1 MRGAM
6 RRLLSLAPLLLACNS
21 TSTAADAGAARDVPD
36 AGLDAPE
43 VNDLGDDLPGK
54 PDVGALPAYVDPYAC
69 PMATGPR
76 PLDEPLDAAEARAG
90 VITTTGEL
98 IGGEGASGRIG
109 HLRIYNNRVRVI
121 VQGRVDP
128 ARQLRAI
135 GYDLYGGNIID
146 MDVARPRGAPGG
158 DIFREMFPTFGY
170 RISDAAEVTVA
181 CDGSGGRPAAIRVV
195 GRDVPT
201 RLINILDR
209 LANDRD
215 VRIVTHYILRPDS
228 SVLEVRTEVQSNS
241 NAAVPTSVAGEFY
254 GAGSALT
261 LFTDATGFGDATR
274 ATSPPRYLVAVGDPG
289 ENNRRVSYAIS
300 PATGTM
306 SVPVVDASGTV
317 AIYPSVAARRG
328 EPGSFTRY
336 VAIGTGDVT
345 SVVEPLMNARRDP
358 HGVVTGVSSPGALV
372 YAYSDPYAMGAPVRS
387 MARAAAD
394 GQYRIAL
401 PPGRY
406 ALLAVD
412 QGRNRGAPVTV
423 TVTDG
428 GTATAAPTVGQSAT
442 LALDL
447 NAVERDGMTVRA
459 PMKVSLRGVAA
470 EAPDPGMGDLEGE
483 REEYGL
489 HRAIYS
495 LLGTERVAVKPGR
508 YRAIVSR
515 GEEYDTVES
524 DLTLVAGEAA
534 TLTATVRRV
543 LDTPGQ
549 VSGDFH
555 QHTVGS
561 IDSGRSLC
569 NRVLENAG
577 EGLEYAATTDH
588 DNVTDFAPCTRELN
602 LGRWFGSMM
611 GNEISVVGTGHFNAY
626 PLTINPADPTAL
638 IGAQYWADQTAQQLF
653 TRIRAEAGNPVLHL
667 SHPRS
672 NGLKGYFTTINLN
685 PLTLAGSTTA
695 GVPIPVA
702 TGWEAVEVNTEVG
715 NPQDYLASNDAALRM
730 LATRDAAS
738 VPTMQD
744 WFAFLRRGEHP
755 CALGNSDTHSRN
767 GGSGW
772 PHNLLRVD
780 EDAPERVT
788 QAMVTEAIRGQ
799 RVVVAAGLVLG
810 VRVNGMARMG
820 WQEVV
825 RPGGDGTVPLEITLQ
840 AAPWVSAR
848 DLVVF
853 ENGRP
858 LALTRVAGEDAF
870 TATVATA
877 ATEPFVQTLGDASPG
892 RAGVVRWRATVRA
905 RPTRDSFYVVL
916 ARGGSLSPVGG
927 GSAIGYT
934 NPVYVDVDGNGWQP
948 TPATP

>member
-1 MRGAM
+1 M
-6 RRLLSLAPLLLACNS
+6 RRLLGLAPLLLACNS
-21 TSTAADAGAARDVPD
+21 SSPAADAGAPRDIPD
-36 AGLDAPE
+36 AGADVLA
-43 VNDLGDDLPGK
+43 VNDLGAK
-54 PDVGALPAYVDPYAC
+54 PDAGSLPAYVDPYAC
-69 PMATGPR
+69 PMAAGAR
-76 PLDEPLDAAEARAG
+76 ALDDSLDASEARAG
-90 VITTTGEL
+90 VITSEREL
-98 IGGEGASGRIG
+98 LGGEAAAGRVG

-121 VQGRVDP
+121 VQGRVRANVAP
-128 ARQLRAI
+128 RAI
-135 GYDLYGGNIID
+135 GYDLYGGNIVD
-146 MDVARPRGAPGG
+146 MDVARPRGEAGG
-158 DIFREMFPTFGY
+158 DLFREMFPVFGY

-201 RLINILDR
+201 RLINILDG
-209 LANDRD
+209 LARDRD

-228 SVLEVRTEVQSNS
+228 AVLEVRTEIQSNS
-241 NAAVPTSVAGEFY
+241 NNAVPASVAGEFY

-274 ATSPPRYLVAVGDPG
+274 ATSPPHYLVAVSDPG
-289 ENNRRVSYAIS
+289 ENHRHVSYAIA
-300 PATGTM
+300 PAAGTM

-317 AIYPSVAARRG
+317 AIYPSLAARAG
-328 EPGSFTRY
+328 EPAAFTRY
-336 VAIGTGDVT
+336 VAIGTGDVS

-358 HGVVTGVSSPGALV
+358 HGVVTGTSSPGALV
-372 YAYSDPYAMGAPVRS
+372 YAYSDPYAVGGAVRS
-387 MARAAAD
+387 LARAAAD
-394 GQYRIAL
+394 GAYRLAL

-406 ALLAVD
+406 ALVAVD
-412 QGRNRGAPVTV
+412 EGRNRGAPVSV
-423 TVTDG
+423 EVRDG
-428 GTATAAPTVGQSAT
+428 ATATAAPTVGETAT
-442 LALDL
+442 LVLDL
-447 NAVERDGMTVRA
+447 HATERDGTTGRA
-459 PMKVSLRGVAA
+459 PLKVSLRGLAA
-470 EAPDPGMGDLEGE
+470 EAPDPGMGELEGE

-495 LLGTERVAVKPGR
+495 LGGTERVAVKPGR

-515 GEEYDTVES
+515 GEEYDTAES
-524 DLTLVAGEAA
+524 DVTLVAGEDA

-549 VSGDFH
+549 VAGDFH

-569 NRVLENAG
+569 NRVLEDTA

-653 TRIRAEAGNPVLHL
+653 TRVRAEAGNPVLHL

-685 PLTLAGSTTA
+685 PFTLAGSTPA
-695 GVPIPVA
+695 GVALPVA
-702 TGWEAVEVNTEVG
+702 TGWEALEVNTEVG
-715 NPQDYLASNDAALRM
+715 NPQDYLAVNDAALRA
-730 LATRDAAS
+730 LAQRDAAA

-755 CALGNSDTHSRN
+755 CALGNSDTHTRN

-772 PHNLLRVD
+772 PHNLLRVS

-788 QAMVTEAIRGQ
+788 QAMITDAIRAQ
-799 RVVVAAGLVLG
+799 RVVVASGLVLQ
-810 VRVNGMARMG
+810 VRVNGEARMG
-820 WQEVV
+820 WREVV
-825 RPGGDGTVPLEITLQ
+825 RPASDGTVALEITLQ
-840 AAPWVSAR
+840 AAPWVTAR

-858 LALTRVAGEDAF
+858 LALTRVAAQDAF

-877 ATEPFVQTLGDASPG
+877 ATEAFVQTVGDASPG
-892 RAGVVRWRATVRA
+892 RSGVVRWRATVRA
-905 RPTRDSFYVVL
+905 RPTQDSFYTVL
-916 ARGGSLSPVGG
+916 ARGGSLAPVGS

-934 NPVYVDVDGNGWQP
+934 NPVYVDLDGNGWQP
-948 TPATP
+948 TP